1 MNPDFCELLSWDYLM
16 TVNSKLTHEAFGLE
30 FNKSRFLS
38 LDELLPWFE
47 NEYKVHELIN
57 EFWGLECKSRLVA
70 VTRDIQDKS
79 WQGLVAEWDTGTNMA
94 GQFRVNK
101 VFIDRVLKHSL
112 GDNGQAFKLKQITQL
127 ELSVFE
133 NFFVELENFWNDFWR
148 LSIPNSNGSFIYLI
162 WGIEIDDKEL
172 GSIAIGVPPGLIPAN
187 LKPKVAFDLR
197 STLSGLDIE
206 VPLDLDAGKSKL
218 KISEIRSLEEDDV
231 IIFEDSDVRYL
242 TWNKSELDR
251 LLFNIEL
258 PAKDNPNYADLYYD
272 LDVNSMSPEENNSE
286 DLLTDLPVELTA
298 KFKSVHMPLRK
309 ILELE
314 SGGILPLG
322 LLIDSQLT
330 LVAPGDKPI
339 ASGNLVIVGN
349 QFGIKI
355 SKTNIKK
362 AVNAKLSNEVR
373 MQPPSVGNQAPQQEL
388 PQAQNAYQ
396 EQEETGA
403 FLDDANS
410 FEDFGGSNADQNLD
424 KELEDIGIDPKE
436 LDELE
441 DLY

>member
-1 MNPDFCELLSWDYLM
+1 MNPNFCDLLSWYYLM
-16 TVNSKLTHEAFGLE
+16 TVNCKLTHEAFGLE

-47 NEYKVHELIN
+47 TEYKIHELIN

-70 VTRDIQDKS
+70 VTRDIKDKS

-101 VFIDRVLKHSL
+101 IFINRVLEQSL
-112 GDNGQAFKLKQITQL
+112 GDNGKPFKLKQITQL
-127 ELSVFE
+127 ELSIFE

-148 LSIPNSNGSFIYLI
+148 LSIPNSNGTFIYLI
-162 WGIEIDDKEL
+162 WGIEIDDNDL
-172 GSIAIGVPPGLIPAN
+172 GSIAIGVPPGLVPSM
-187 LKPKVAFDLR
+187 LKAKVAYDVR
-197 STLSGLDIE
+197 STLADLDIE
-206 VPLDLDAGKSKL
+206 IPLDLDAGKSKL
-218 KISEIRSLEEDDV
+218 KISEIRGLEEED
-231 IIFEDSDVRYL
+231 IIVFEDSDVHHL
-242 TWNKSELDR
+242 IWNKSELDR

-258 PAKDNPNYADLYYD
+258 PAKDNPNYPNLYYD
-272 LDVNSMSPEENNSE
+272 LEVNSMSPEENNNE

-314 SGGILPLG
+314 AGGILPLG

-362 AVNAKLSNEVR
+362 VVTAKLNNDVR
-373 MQPPSVGNQAPQQEL
+373 MQPPSLPHNQQQASNR
-388 PQAQNAYQ
+388 QAFQ

-403 FLDDANS
+403 FLDNANT
-410 FEDFGGSNADQNLD
+410 FDDFGSADDSLD

>member
-1 MNPDFCELLSWDYLM
+1 MNTQFCELLSWDYLM

-47 NEYKVHELIN
+47 TEYKVHELIN
-57 EFWGLECKSRLVA
+57 DFWGLECKSRLVA

-101 VFIDRVLKHSL
+101 IFIDRVLKHSL
-112 GDNGQAFKLKQITQL
+112 GDNGKPFKLKQITPL
-127 ELSVFE
+127 ELSIFE

-148 LSIPNSNGSFIYLI
+148 LSIPNSNGTFIYLI
-162 WGIEIDDKEL
+162 WGIEIDDKDL
-172 GSIAIGVPPGLIPAN
+172 GSIAIGVPPGLVPSM
-187 LKPKVAFDLR
+187 LKPKVAYDLR
-197 STLSGLDIE
+197 STLADLDIE

-218 KISEIRSLEEDDV
+218 KISEIRSLEEEDI
-231 IIFEDSDVRYL
+231 IIFEDSDVRHL
-242 TWNKSELDR
+242 IWNKSELDR

-272 LDVNSMSPEENNSE
+272 LDVNSMSPEENHNE

-362 AVNAKLSNEVR
+362 AVNAKLNNDVR
-373 MQPPSVGNQAPQQEL
+373 MQPPSLGNSSLKQNQA
-388 PQAQNAYQ
+388 AFQ

-403 FLDDANS
+403 FLDEANS
-410 FEDFGGSNADQNLD
+410 FDDFGATNADDNLD
-424 KELEDIGIDPKE
+424 RELEDIGIDPKE

>member
-1 MNPDFCELLSWDYLM
+1 MNLNFCELLDWDYLM
-16 TVNSKLTHEAFGLE
+16 NVNCKLTHEAFGLE
-30 FNKSRFLS
+30 FNKSRFLN
-38 LDELLPWFE
+38 LEELLPWFE

-57 EFWGLECKSRLVA
+57 EFWGITCKSRLIA
-70 VTRDIQDKS
+70 VTRDIQDKA
-79 WQGLVAEWDTGTNMA
+79 WQGLVAEWDTGTNIA

-101 VFIDRVLKHSL
+101 TFIERVLKNSL
-112 GDNGQAFKLKQITQL
+112 GDNGKPFKLKQITPL

-133 NFFVELENFWNDFWR
+133 NFFVELENFWNDYWR
-148 LSIPNSNGSFIYLI
+148 LSIPNSNGNFIYLI
-162 WGIEIDDKEL
+162 WGIEIDDKDL
-172 GSIAIGVPPGLIPAN
+172 GSIAIGVPPGLVPSN
-187 LKPKVAFDLR
+187 LKIKAAYDLR
-197 STLSGLDIE
+197 STLANLDIE
-206 VPLDLDAGKSKL
+206 VPLDLDVGKSKL
-218 KISEIRSLEEDDV
+218 KISEIRGLEEDDLIV
-231 IIFEDSDVRYL
+231 FENSDIRHL
-242 TWNKSELDR
+242 IWNKSELDQ
-251 LLFNIEL
+251 LLFNVGL
-258 PAKDNPNYADLYYD
+258 PAKDNPNYRDLYYD
-272 LDVNSMSPEENNSE
+272 LDVNSMNREENHSE

-298 KFKSVHMPLRK
+298 KFKSVQMPLSK

-362 AVNAKLSNEVR
+362 AVGAKLSSGDTR
-373 MQPPSVGNQAPQQEL
+373 MQPPSLSGRESLGTREAF
-388 PQAQNAYQ
+388 Q
-396 EQEETGA
+396 EQEETGS
-403 FLDDANS
+403 FLNSRSNNFNS
-410 FEDFGGSNADQNLD
+410 FDEDSDDSLD
-424 KELEDIGIDPKE
+424 RELEDIGIDPKE

>member
-1 MNPDFCELLSWDYLM
+1 MNANFCELLSWDYLM
-16 TVNSKLTHEAFGLE
+16 TVESKLTHEAFGLE

-47 NEYKVHELIN
+47 TEYKVHELIN
-57 EFWGLECKSRLVA
+57 KFWGLECKSRLVA
-70 VTRDIQDKS
+70 VTRDIRDKS
-79 WQGLVAEWDTGTNMA
+79 WQGLVAEWDTGTNSA

-112 GDNGQAFKLKQITQL
+112 GDNGQPFKLKQITKL
-127 ELSVFE
+127 ELSIFE
-133 NFFVELENFWNDFWR
+133 NFFVELENFWEDFWR
-148 LSIPNSNGSFIYLI
+148 LSIPNSNGTFIYLI
-162 WGIEIDDKEL
+162 WGIEIDDKDL
-172 GSIAIGVPPGLIPAN
+172 GSIAIGVPPGLVPAN
-187 LKPKVAFDLR
+187 LKAKVEYDLR
-197 STLSGLDIE
+197 STLSDLDIE

-218 KISEIRSLEEDDV
+218 KISEIRSLEEDDLIV
-231 IIFEDSDVRYL
+231 FENSDVRYL

-258 PAKDNPNYADLYYD
+258 PAKDNPNYTDLYYD
-272 LDVNSMSPEENNSE
+272 LDVNSMSPEEENNNNE

-362 AVNAKLSNEVR
+362 SVTAKLNNEVR
-373 MQPPSVGNQAPQQEL
+373 MQPPSSQGNEAAPQHQQQQ
-388 PQAQNAYQ
+388 QAFQ

-403 FLDDANS
+403 FLDEANS
-410 FEDFGGSNADQNLD
+410 FNDFNNADDSLD